1 MVQVQAPEGFHAIII
16 GSGISGIA
24 MGRKFNLM
32 GIK

>member
-1 MVQVQAPEGFHAIII
+1 VKAPDGFQAIII
-16 GSGISGIA
+16 GSGVSGIA